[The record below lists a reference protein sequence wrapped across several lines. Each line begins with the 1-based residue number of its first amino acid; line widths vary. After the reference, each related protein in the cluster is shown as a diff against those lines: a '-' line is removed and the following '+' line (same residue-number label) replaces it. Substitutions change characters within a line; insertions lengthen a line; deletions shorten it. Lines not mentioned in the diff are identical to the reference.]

1 MAEGDVACSGAA
13 GGEAWGAWEEE
24 GAWEAWEE
32 WEVWGW
38 EVWAWEEDGE
48 GWALGVEPS
57 VAPGPSLEELEE
69 PGRGR
74 PSRP

>member
-1 MAEGDVACSGAA
+1 MGEGDVACSAAA
-13 GGEAWGAWEEE
+13 GGEAWEAWGEEE
-24 GAWEAWEE
+24 EWEAWE
-32 WEVWGW
+32 VWGAW
-38 EVWAWEEDGE
+38 GWEEDGE
-48 GWALGVEPS
+48 GWALVEEPS